1 VRVRRLAWGNAFRAE
16 GAGGVIILGIDPGL
30 ANTGWGV
37 VEHVGSRFR
46 CVAYGCVTTAASEP
60 TSARLARVHREI
72 GAVIRRYEPAE
83 AAVESVYFGT
93 NAKTAFATGQ
103 ARGVALLAT
112 AEAELAL
119 GEYGPGE
126 IKMAVVGTGSADK
139 QQVQYMVRA
148 ILGLPHEPTPDH
160 AADALAAAI
169 CHAHRRG
176 ASALEAAQAGVARSA
191 AAATAARV
199 ADSTEAAR

>member
-1 VRVRRLAWGNAFRAE
+1 M
-16 GAGGVIILGIDPGL
+16 IILGIDPGL

-37 VEHVGSRFR
+37 VEHVGSGFR
-46 CVAYGCVTTAASEP
+46 CLAYGCVTTPAAE
-60 TSARLARVHREI
+60 TTAARLARIHGEI
-72 GAVIRRYEPAE
+72 RAVIDRYGPTQ

-112 AEAELAL
+112 ANAGLEL

-126 IKMAVVGTGSADK
+126 IKMAVVGTGGADK

-148 ILGLPHEPTPDH
+148 ILGLPKDPQPDH

-169 CHAHRRG
+169 CHAHRRVL
-176 ASALEAAQAGVARSA
+176 AEHAARLREGMSDCAATMVGETGVAP
-191 AAATAARV
+191 
-199 ADSTEAAR
+199 

>member
-1 VRVRRLAWGNAFRAE
+1 
-16 GAGGVIILGIDPGL
+16 VIILGIDPGL

-37 VEHVGSRFR
+37 VEHIGSRFR
-46 CVAYGCVTTAASEP
+46 CLAYGCVTTP
-60 TSARLARVHREI
+60 TGEATSVRLARVHSEI
-72 GAVIRRYEPAE
+72 AAVIGRYRPTD

-112 AEAELAL
+112 AQAGLAL

-126 IKMAVVGTGSADK
+126 IKMAVVGTGGADK
-139 QQVQYMVRA
+139 RQVQYMVRA
-148 ILGLPHEPTPDH
+148 ILGLPGEPQPDH

-169 CHAHRRG
+169 CHANRRVATG
-176 ASALEAAQAGVARSA
+176 IAAQQEGPVTSDRTVAPGRAPSEVG
-191 AAATAARV
+191 R
-199 ADSTEAAR
+199 